1 MKPAPAPEVVVEI
14 QSKPY
19 DTPYT
24 CDFLSEDKAPII
36 ENITPTL
43 TKNLG
48 GMEGGGGEP
57 HEV

>member
-1 MKPAPAPEVVVEI
+1 MEVVVEI
-14 QSKPY
+14 ELKPC
-19 DTPYT
+19 DIPYM
-24 CDFLSEDKAPII
+24 CDLLSEDKASII

-48 GMEGGGGEP
+48 GMEGGGGEF